1 MGMSASQARFLSLTA
16 RKNNVEFHGQQIN
29 QQRTTLSNESANY
42 YSELCNLSV
51 PIPPS
56 IDDYTNITYTFDDGA
71 VKNTLISL
79 YPDRKGG
86 ARNKY
91 IVNYTESW
99 KDDYAIVPVHSS
111 MVETDNPSNP
121 TRYSIG
127 NQVLRVAGQ
136 APAAAN
142 EDVYYSSLSEEQ
154 RTALLENEKV
164 LLQMAQEKTAD
175 SGNFFIR
182 YVQNTTT
189 GNYEPY
195 LYAESELKQ
204 GNKYNNKNL
213 ASIPCYTLG
222 ETTQTREVLN
232 KSALL
237 EQDASGRY
245 VAITID
251 LGTAMRDI
259 YRDNTD
265 EINAYYDTHTPPNPD
280 DYKKNGLVPVLKNN
294 QADIDGY
301 WLNTPEPVQE
311 DYTKP
316 GVDYVPKNN
325 QDEIDEYWATHL
337 EPKQEDFTKPGIDYV
352 PASNQE
358 EVDEYIATHPEPKI
372 DDYTHY
378 IHDTTLS
385 NIFTSATAG
394 GNGCYDHV
402 MNPSYEDRS
411 GCYKHV
417 IAHLIDL
424 EIGEDHDDLY
434 GPHDRI
440 GANPA
445 AYPKSGIATSV
456 PGLTITIQSTDVT
469 VSNISIQGKT
479 ESMVQV
485 SDALRDGYTPSGAT
499 TSVMLM
505 AGDVTADASSPEAT
519 KLLSDYYIKDGGG
532 TVKQKL
538 MSNYCLDASGDVTKK
553 TLRQKAIDLFYL
565 CDHLEELGAT
575 IDGDLVPAV
584 QAFQNDMSD
593 FTVVYNEQFEHDHEE
608 WVTNTTV
615 HEWTEE
621 VPITVPDEEAFL
633 IAYQEWL
640 NGAPEYR
647 EWNDEI
653 PITVPDVEAYTIAHN
668 NWLNGAPEY
677 REWYED
683 EPGIVPDEDAYNA
696 ALEAFKNGAPKYRS
710 WTEQE
715 EVELG
720 TRSYKL
726 TATTT
731 TDEDA
736 YNNAMNQYY
745 YNQQQYEHKIQ
756 EINSK
761 IEIIQQQDKNL
772 ELKLKQLDTEENAIS
787 TEIDAVKKVI
797 SKNVESSF
805 KTFNA

>member
-56 IDDYTNITYTFDDGA
+56 IDDYTKITYTFDDGA

-182 YVQNTTT
+182 YVQNTTS

-204 GNKYNNKNL
+204 GNKYNDKNL
-213 ASIPCYTLG
+213 GSIPCYTLG
-222 ETTQTREVLN
+222 EDTQTREVLN
-232 KSALL
+232 KSAII
-237 EQDASGRY
+237 EQDPSGRY

-251 LGTAMRDI
+251 LGTATRDI
-259 YRDNTD
+259 YKDNSAD
-265 EINAYYDTHTPPNPD
+265 ISAYYGNTPAPRKE
-280 DYKKNGLVPVLKNN
+280 DYTIDNSQHIPHNN
-294 QADIDGY
+294 QNEIDGY
-301 WLNTPEPVQE
+301 
-311 DYTKP
+311 Y
-316 GVDYVPKNN
+316 
-325 QDEIDEYWATHL
+325 
-337 EPKQEDFTKPGIDYV
+337 
-352 PASNQE
+352 
-358 EVDEYIATHPEPKI
+358 ATHPEPQQKDYQTEVTTATVVTNEEEVRDYI
-372 DDYTHY
+372 NEHPEPDISDYTTE

-385 NIFTSATAG
+385 SRFNYATK
-394 GNGCYDHV
+394 GNQYYDGCYDHV
-402 MNPSYEDRS
+402 MDPNYHDRE

-417 IAHLIDL
+417 LAHMIDL
-424 EIGEDHDDLY
+424 EYDWDYDETYEPHERY
-434 GPHDRI
+434 GAKA
-440 GANPA
+440 G
-445 AYPKSGIATSV
+445 AYPKSGIETTV
-456 PGLTITIQSTDVT
+456 PGYSITIQRDDVT
-469 VSNISIQGKT
+469 ISNISIHWHT
-479 ESMVQV
+479 EDMQMI
-485 SDALRDGYTPSGAT
+485 SDALTNGYTPEGSET
-499 TSVMLM
+499 NFTLM
-505 AGDVTADASSPEAT
+505 AGDISTYNSLGLSQDALN
-519 KLLSDYYIKDGGG
+519 LLGDYYIKDGGG
-532 TVKQKL
+532 TLIQKL
-538 MSNYCLDASGDVTKK
+538 MSNYMLDENGEVVKK
-553 TLRQKAIDLFYL
+553 TLKQKAIDLFYI
-565 CDHLEELGAT
+565 CDNLTDIG
-575 IDGDLVPAV
+575 GDLDNYLIPAV
-584 QAFQNDMSD
+584 KAFQEDMKD
-593 FTVVYNEQFEHDHEE
+593 FTAVDTESYERDHDDWVIHTTINSWTETTTSYVDDVERYTIEHQKWVDGIPEYKEWEEIIPGSIFKEDEYNEA
-608 WVTNTTV
+608 VR
-615 HEWTEE
+615 
-621 VPITVPDEEAFL
+621 I
-633 IAYQEWL
+633 
-640 NGAPEYR
+640 YR
-647 EWNDEI
+647 E
-653 PITVPDVEAYTIAHN
+653 
-668 NWLNGAPEY
+668 
-677 REWYED
+677 
-683 EPGIVPDEDAYNA
+683 
-696 ALEAFKNGAPKYRS
+696 GAPKYNS

-715 EVELG
+715 EIYLG
-720 TRSYKL
+720 TRRYKL